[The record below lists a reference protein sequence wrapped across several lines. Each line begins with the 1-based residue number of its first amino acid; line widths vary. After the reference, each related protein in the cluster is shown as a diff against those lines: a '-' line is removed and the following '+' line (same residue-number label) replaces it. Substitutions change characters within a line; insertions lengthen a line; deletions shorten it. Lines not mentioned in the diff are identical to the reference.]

1 MAFQSL
7 PFLYKKRLKRILY
20 RQEFLKCTV
29 LPAEL
34 ERGTK
39 ALKFDVCCKAIDQ
52 NFDRGCDRYAILR
65 LDSLLIR
72 LAKARLR
79 VHVL

>member
-7 PFLYKKRLKRILY
+7 PFLYKKRLKRIY
-20 RQEFLKCTV
+20 RQEVLKCMV